1 MQIGQCVPLTVDLS
15 SEPSCLMCQ
24 CTVAPLL
31 TTSLDLKK
39 HFRTPVVPFSTITS
53 GGALMST
60 ANVGRVPGSQGKKE
74 EEEKKKVYKKVTT
87 SYLVE
92 VSSGAALGLAMH
104 TN

>member
-15 SEPSCLMCQ
+15 SEPSCKMCQ

-39 HFRTPVVPFSTITS
+39 HFRTPFSTITS
-53 GGALMST
+53 GGAVMST
-60 ANVGRVPGSQGKKE
+60 ANVGRVPGSTGK
-74 EEEKKKVYKKVTT
+74 KKKVYKKVTT